1 MNVLLV
7 LGASVAA
14 AVASHASR
22 SVLRVV
28 RCSCSSRGHRQRRA
42 LHFGRITL
50 ALIYP
55 SPRTSVA
62 NLASHCRYKNNCVK
76 LKRPP
81 CADPLCSLATVRFVV
96 FAYDMRG
103 HGRSPGKRS
112 FFDRIEVRLEA
123 GTTGVAT
130 VACAGALEAG
140 ASRRPTVDPLA
151 TVSARSV
158 VTTVAVC
165 RLRVR
170 R

>member
-1 MNVLLV
+1 M
-7 LGASVAA
+7 
-14 AVASHASR
+14 
-22 SVLRVV
+22 
-28 RCSCSSRGHRQRRA
+28 
-42 LHFGRITL
+42 
-50 ALIYP
+50 
-55 SPRTSVA
+55 
-62 NLASHCRYKNNCVK
+62 
-76 LKRPP
+76 
-81 CADPLCSLATVRFVV
+81 

-130 VACAGALEAG
+130 VACAGAPEAG

-151 TVSARSV
+151 TVLARSV

-170 R
+170 RRAPPFCLFQLSVSRVFSYRHARTWLAVTDDGATPPCARASHVLVFV